1 VKHKPIAALLV
12 IVAVISAAWYAF
24 LFYKSMPT
32 ILLTNDDGISA
43 PGLRALHAVMQG
55 LGDIYVAAPDRERS
69 ASAQSITLLDPVFY
83 SQVADREWA
92 VAGTPTDAVILAINR
107 LLPGRPDLVLSGINH
122 GGNLGENVYYSGTA
136 AAAMEGTINGFA
148 ACALSM
154 VGRSAQPDFSA
165 AAAFSRGLAEIVLQ
179 EGLPEGVMLN
189 VNIPAKWAGG
199 VQFTRQSKKITRNF
213 LQEGVD
219 PRGRKFVW
227 LSEQK
232 QINDVEPDTDY
243 AAIFEGNAS
252 ITPLSLDRTHTTS
265 LNHLSHWAEKLR
277 RR

>member
-1 VKHKPIAALLV
+1 
-12 IVAVISAAWYAF
+12 
-24 LFYKSMPT
+24 MPT
-32 ILLTNDDGISA
+32 ILLTNDDGIAA
-43 PGLRALHAVMQG
+43 PGLRALRTAVEG

-83 SQVADREWA
+83 EQVGEREWA

-107 LLPGRPDLVLSGINH
+107 LLPDKPDLVLSGINH

-148 ACALSM
+148 ACAISM
-154 VGRSAQPDFSA
+154 VGRFQEPDFSVVA
-165 AAAFSRGLAEIVLQ
+165 ALARRLAETVLA
-179 EGLPEGVMLN
+179 EGLSEGVMLN
-189 VNIPAKWAGG
+189 VNVPHNWNGG
-199 VQFTRQSKKITRNF
+199 RVQFTRQSKKITRNL

-232 QINDVEPDTDY
+232 RISDVEPDTDY
-243 AAIFEGNAS
+243 AAVFAGDVS
-252 ITPLSLDRTHTTS
+252 ITPLSLDRTHAVS
-265 LNHLSHWAEKLR
+265 LNHLSHWAGRLVAAEERKSKNEQR
-277 RR
+277 